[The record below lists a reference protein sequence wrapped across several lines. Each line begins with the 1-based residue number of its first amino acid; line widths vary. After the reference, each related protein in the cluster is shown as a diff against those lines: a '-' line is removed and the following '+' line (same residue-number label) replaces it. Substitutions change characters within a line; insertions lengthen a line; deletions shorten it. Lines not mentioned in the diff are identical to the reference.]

1 MNTRLLKDQQNILWI
16 GLDQIRWDSPGFHG
30 NEICRTP
37 NMDRLAEEG
46 IDFTRAYTPCSL
58 CSPARASML
67 TGKYAFRHGMG
78 TNCDMYH
85 SLAAEIPDPT
95 DFLAGRFRDAGY
107 RLFWFGKWHVGTE
120 TGPGDYGWE
129 GLSLPGYGNVR
140 ESGGFR
146 TYLEADNLAYHPVP
160 EVWMNP
166 DEQTLAAGRWGGPQ
180 ESTPAHFLANS
191 AMEVMD
197 KAHSA
202 EEPFFV
208 NCQFWGPHGPFM
220 PSDDFYGRHDPLEIP
235 PWPHWD
241 LDLSESPRR
250 LARERD
256 DFYRERP
263 GSWDEQRVLVARYY
277 DMCSM
282 IDFEIGRMLDWLDE
296 QELSESTIVVL
307 SADHGDMN
315 GSRGGL
321 QDKGFLYEDVMKIPL
336 VFSVPG
342 ISDTGVRDELASN
355 MDIMPT
361 LMDLCGI
368 PIPDGLDGINLGPAL
383 RGDGDT
389 IRRDSFLAE
398 FHGLRFLYSQRAII
412 TDDGWKYIFT
422 PGDDDELFDLNT
434 DPWELRNLLKSG
446 DAADKTKEM
455 LDRLESAVHEHRDP
469 LRDCVSKFRGHWYTG
484 SGQVDA
490 SKFFD

>member
-1 MNTRLLKDQQNILWI
+1 
-16 GLDQIRWDSPGFHG
+16 
-30 NEICRTP
+30 
-37 NMDRLAEEG
+37 
-46 IDFTRAYTPCSL
+46 
-58 CSPARASML
+58 
-67 TGKYAFRHGMG
+67 
-78 TNCDMYH
+78 
-85 SLAAEIPDPT
+85 
-95 DFLAGRFRDAGY
+95 
-107 RLFWFGKWHVGTE
+107 
-120 TGPGDYGWE
+120 
-129 GLSLPGYGNVR
+129 
-140 ESGGFR
+140 
-146 TYLEADNLAYHPVP
+146 
-160 EVWMNP
+160 
-166 DEQTLAAGRWGGPQ
+166 
-180 ESTPAHFLANS
+180 
-191 AMEVMD
+191 
-197 KAHSA
+197 
-202 EEPFFV
+202 
-208 NCQFWGPHGPFM
+208 
-220 PSDDFYGRHDPLEIP
+220 
-235 PWPHWD
+235 
-241 LDLSESPRR
+241 
-250 LARERD
+250 
-256 DFYRERP
+256 
-263 GSWDEQRVLVARYY
+263 
-277 DMCSM
+277 M

-315 GSRGGL
+315 GSCGGL

-383 RGDGDT
+383 RADGDT

-446 DAADKTKEM
+446 DAAEKTKEM